1 MGSFTSMFVSRSHA
15 SRDRRRRRIASPAS
29 IESLEGRV
37 LLSHIAIE
45 SGEPL
50 LQLAAESN
58 ATQAYAHG
66 GVDDEIS
73 TSYNYPI
80 VRPSPPGAPTPSRPG
95 NVTLSGYQYLS
106 DDYFGATDLY
116 ADGQIY
122 AYPEGD
128 WSYDS
133 SSVTGYTHIS
143 TPINVNA
150 SFSDLQSIK
159 LKVVPDFPGEIG
171 LPVEISLRAFLQ
183 TGIPAAEFETLPA
196 RVPEPGR
203 LHLAGAAANST

>member
-1 MGSFTSMFVSRSHA
+1 MTIS
-15 SRDRRRRRIASPAS
+15 
-29 IESLEGRV
+29 
-37 LLSHIAIE
+37 
-45 SGEPL
+45 
-50 LQLAAESN
+50 
-58 ATQAYAHG
+58 AH
-66 GVDDEIS
+66 
-73 TSYNYPI
+73 
-80 VRPSPPGAPTPSRPG
+80 
-95 NVTLSGYQYLS
+95 
-106 DDYFGATDLY
+106 TDLY

-183 TGIPAAEFETLPA
+183 TGIPAAEFETLQPA
-196 RVPEPGR
+196 FLSRVDYILPGQQPIQLEEVPSNDPLLGQVEDSETLK
-203 LHLAGAAANST
+203 LHVGDTFTVDLDLSAKLTAASVATTSAFARILN